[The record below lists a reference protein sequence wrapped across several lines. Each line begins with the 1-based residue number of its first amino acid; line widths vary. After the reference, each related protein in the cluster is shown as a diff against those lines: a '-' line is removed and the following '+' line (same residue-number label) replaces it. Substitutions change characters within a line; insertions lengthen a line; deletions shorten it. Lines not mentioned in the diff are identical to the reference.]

1 MNLTL
6 RKATL
11 KDKQKVE
18 NLFVA
23 MLQSIYKKEDVQAYE
38 PGYLN
43 KFFEDNG
50 SWIYVAESDK
60 ELVGYLSIEQYP
72 DYLYLDDFCI
82 DEKYRNLGIGTELLK
97 NAQAYAIDKNVP
109 QIRLH
114 VEQSNLGAIKLYQRL
129 GYKIENKENSRYLM
143 IKPICI

>member
-6 RKATL
+6 RKAIL
-11 KDKQKVE
+11 KDKQKIE

-23 MLQSIYKKEDVQAYE
+23 MLQSIYKKEDAHAYE
-38 PGYLN
+38 SEYLN

-50 SWIYVAESDK
+50 SWICVAESDK
-60 ELVGYLSIEQYP
+60 EFVGYLSIEQYP

-82 DEKYRNLGIGTELLK
+82 DEKHRNLGIGTELLK
-97 NAQAYAIDKNVP
+97 TAQAYAIDKNVP

-129 GYKIENKENSRYLM
+129 GYKIENEENSRYLM
-143 IKPICI
+143 IKII

>member
-11 KDKQKVE
+11 KDKQKIE

-23 MLQSIYKKEDVQAYE
+23 MLQSIYKKEDVHVYE

-50 SWIYVAESDK
+50 SWICVAESDK

-82 DEKYRNLGIGTELLK
+82 DEKHRNLGIGTELLK

-129 GYKIENKENSRYLM
+129 GYKVENEENSRYLM
-143 IKPICI
+143 IKVI